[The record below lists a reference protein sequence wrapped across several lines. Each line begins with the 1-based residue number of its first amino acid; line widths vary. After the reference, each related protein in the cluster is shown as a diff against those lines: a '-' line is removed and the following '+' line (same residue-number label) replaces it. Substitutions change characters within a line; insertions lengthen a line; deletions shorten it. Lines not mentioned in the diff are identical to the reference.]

1 MKDEK
6 KWYTKPSNWV
16 MFIACL
22 ILIPALLINLYIIYQ
37 AKTNEDE
44 VPSILGYKPF
54 IVLSGSMETEIHR
67 GDLIIVKEIEPSE
80 LVLEDVIAFRDNEE
94 TITTH
99 RIIEIVERDG
109 ITYFITKGD
118 NNTSQDQNLVEFED
132 VEGIY
137 IGRIPGVG
145 TIMNSL
151 AEPTTIIILGL
162 GITVIFIIGYSISNK
177 KLKEEERR
185 EFLEYKRLKELEE
198 QEKKN
203 EEEKKVVKKKTTKKV
218 TKKEITA
225 KVTKP
230 KTPSKE
236 TKKKSK

>member
-198 QEKKN
+198 QEKQ
-203 EEEKKVVKKKTTKKV
+203 EEVENKKSTKKTSKKN
-218 TKKEITA
+218 
-225 KVTKP
+225 
-230 KTPSKE
+230 SK
-236 TKKKSK
+236 

>member
-1 MKDEK
+1 MKNEK
-6 KWYTKPSNWV
+6 KWYSKPSNWV
-16 MFIACL
+16 MFVACL
-22 ILIPALLINLYIIYQ
+22 ILIPALIINLYIIYQ
-37 AKTNEDE
+37 ARTNKDE

-118 NNTSQDQNLVEFED
+118 NNNNQDQNLVEFED
-132 VEGIY
+132 VDGIY
-137 IGRIPGVG
+137 VLRIPGVG
-145 TIMNSL
+145 NVMNSL
-151 AEPTTIIILGL
+151 AEPTIIIILGL

-177 KLKEEERR
+177 KLKEEERK

-198 QEKKN
+198 QKKKEDVEDKKSTKKTSKKN
-203 EEEKKVVKKKTTKKV
+203 
-218 TKKEITA
+218 
-225 KVTKP
+225 
-230 KTPSKE
+230 SK
-236 TKKKSK
+236 